1 MTMVRTILLIALLTG
16 CTTIQPIEITKTTYV
31 HRVVPPEMVELPPKV
46 NLPGA
51 TSGFK
56 GITQK
61 NVASF
66 IYQMEQR
73 QTVLELQ
80 LENIKEWSDEAPP
93 NPDVSEV
100 KLKPYTKWFWEK

>member
-1 MTMVRTILLIALLTG
+1 MRLSMISLFLLVTG
-16 CTTIQPIEITKTTYV
+16 CTTIQPIEITKVTYV
-31 HRVVPPEMVELPPKV
+31 HRVVPPELVEVPPKV
-46 NLPGA
+46 VLPGA
-51 TSGFK
+51 ETGFK

-73 QTVLELQ
+73 QTVLELHLQ
-80 LENIKEWSDEAPP
+80 DIRDWSDEPP
-93 NPDVSEV
+93 PEPTSSEV